1 MLKNI
6 NKNFEINCIFFL
18 IIFAVLSRLIP
29 HPPNFTPIGG
39 IAIFAANKI
48 SDKRIAVFLPL
59 ICLFFSDLILGF
71 SMITIFVY
79 LAFVL
84 ISLSSIFFSIKIY
97 KKVILSSILFFVV
110 SNFGVWVLGYPKTV
124 NGFIECYTLAIP
136 FFLNTLIGDL
146 FYTYVLLY
154 GLKYLSKYFSPSV
167 S

>member
-1 MLKNI
+1 MLKNL

-84 ISLSSIFFSIKIY
+84 ISLSSIFFII
-97 KKVILSSILFFVV
+97 
-110 SNFGVWVLGYPKTV
+110 
-124 NGFIECYTLAIP
+124 
-136 FFLNTLIGDL
+136 
-146 FYTYVLLY
+146 
-154 GLKYLSKYFSPSV
+154 
-167 S
+167 

>member
-1 MLKNI
+1 MFKNLS
-6 NKNFEINCIFFL
+6 KNFEINCIFLL

-48 SDKRIAVFLPL
+48 SDKKIAILLPL

-79 LAFVL
+79 LGFVL
-84 ISLSSIFFSIKIY
+84 ISLSSIIFKIKIY
-97 KKVILSSILFFVV
+97 KKVMLSSILFFVV
-110 SNFGVWVLGYPKTV
+110 SNFGVWILGYPKTI

-136 FFLNTLIGDL
+136 FFTNTLMGDF
-146 FYTYVLLY
+146 FYTYFLIY
-154 GLKYLSKYFSPSV
+154 GFKFFSKYFSPRV

>member
-97 KKVILSSILFFVV
+97 KKVVLSSILFFVV

-124 NGFIECYTLAIP
+124 NGFIECYILAIP
-136 FFLNTLIGDL
+136 FFLTH
-146 FYTYVLLY
+146 
-154 GLKYLSKYFSPSV
+154 
-167 S
+167 